1 MLRIILFIFLLVN
14 AVGIKAQ
21 QPETLLFADKLTDSS
36 MSTSI
41 KKETKEIDLPDIYRM
56 IVKSKEKSNTTSPKQ
71 KKVLISALPAFGY
84 SLQTKFAVLGVV
96 NAAFYTSKARKENIS
111 SILANVTYTQNA
123 QLLLPIL
130 SNIWSEGNKYN
141 LITDWRYL
149 KYPSITYG
157 LGGNTKSQDGYLM
170 DYSYLRFYQTLL
182 RSIAPNLYAGLGYNL
197 DYFWNIREIN
207 PPANK
212 QTDLEKYGLTKKEIA
227 SGVTANVSY
236 DNRKNSINPEKGY
249 FARLAYRPN
258 FAFLGSNTN
267 NWESLTIDLRT
278 YVKLPGK
285 SKNVLAFW
293 NYNWLTTG
301 GNPPYLL
308 LPSTG
313 WDVNNN
319 SGRGYIQGR
328 FRGKD
333 MIYLETEYRFRIL
346 NNGLIGGVLFL
357 NAQSVTDQNTNSFQ
371 HVYPGWG
378 TGIRIKVN
386 KYSRTNIAIDYGF
399 GVNGSRGF
407 FINLG
412 EIF

>member
-182 RSIAPNLYAGLGYNL
+182 RSIAPNL
-197 DYFWNIREIN
+197 
-207 PPANK
+207 
-212 QTDLEKYGLTKKEIA
+212 
-227 SGVTANVSY
+227 
-236 DNRKNSINPEKGY
+236 
-249 FARLAYRPN
+249 
-258 FAFLGSNTN
+258 
-267 NWESLTIDLRT
+267 
-278 YVKLPGK
+278 
-285 SKNVLAFW
+285 
-293 NYNWLTTG
+293 
-301 GNPPYLL
+301 
-308 LPSTG
+308 
-313 WDVNNN
+313 
-319 SGRGYIQGR
+319 
-328 FRGKD
+328 
-333 MIYLETEYRFRIL
+333 
-346 NNGLIGGVLFL
+346 
-357 NAQSVTDQNTNSFQ
+357 
-371 HVYPGWG
+371 
-378 TGIRIKVN
+378 
-386 KYSRTNIAIDYGF
+386 
-399 GVNGSRGF
+399 
-407 FINLG
+407 
-412 EIF
+412 